1 MSTNVTFESRETEES
16 CVNISIV
23 DDLGV
28 EVDQTFFVTLER
40 TNGLDE
46 RIQVDPDA
54 KEGEIEIYD
63 DDSMCHVSIACI
75 YCRIIPGFEF
85 SFSNI
90 YYITHLSHQW
100 RWWVS
105 TAQSTRSERM
115 RVWYKYVL
123 MSVNLRSIVPSHSPL
138 ISISTQ
144 VMTVQ
149 VRKYFIINGSPLECH
164 LWL

>member
-1 MSTNVTFESRETEES
+1 MTREWK
-16 CVNISIV
+16 CISH
-23 DDLGV
+23 
-28 EVDQTFFVTLER
+28 FFVTLER
-40 TNGLDE
+40 TNGLNE
-46 RIQVDPDA
+46 RIQVDPDT

-63 DDSMCHVSIACI
+63 DDSMYHVSIACI

-85 SFSNI
+85 SLSNI

-105 TAQSTRSERM
+105 TAQSTWSERM

-123 MSVNLRSIVPSHSPL
+123 MSVNLTLIVPSHSPL
-138 ISISTQ
+138 IAISSQ

-149 VRKYFIINGSPLECH
+149 VMNGSSLKCH
-164 LWL
+164 VILCGYDLLYSSLWLRLWSCE